1 MSSDINATFG
11 GLSSHSEYAVLEK
24 PTDGR
29 GMIDDLSFFGS
40 ASRLSAL
47 SALLEVELKNK
58 RIRTYSS
65 KDEVN
70 DVMRYLIKKA
80 KTAEEEAGANV
91 IYLAFGF
98 LKWYENG
105 VGEPKYAP

>member
-1 MSSDINATFG
+1 
-11 GLSSHSEYAVLEK
+11 
-24 PTDGR
+24 
-29 GMIDDLSFFGS
+29 MIDDLSFFGS

-80 KTAEEEAGANV
+80 KQ
-91 IYLAFGF
+91 
-98 LKWYENG
+98 
-105 VGEPKYAP
+105 PKRRRARTSSISHSVF

>member
-1 MSSDINATFG
+1 
-11 GLSSHSEYAVLEK
+11 
-24 PTDGR
+24 
-29 GMIDDLSFFGS
+29 
-40 ASRLSAL
+40 
-47 SALLEVELKNK
+47 
-58 RIRTYSS
+58 
-65 KDEVN
+65 
-70 DVMRYLIKKA
+70 MRYLIKKA